1 MEHVKCAHCA
11 AVVAMPPLDMGGSAL
26 TRLRCACCEQ
36 LLIRE
41 AFCQR
46 EEKPARRPTRRY
58 LACEAG
64 PEAKLFWRKKKLPPR
79 RAPDKNRRQ
88 REERQAEVLK
98 AMNPAPLTRQA
109 ADLLQEPKKRKRG
122 TRFRPRPRNAKKQ
135 RQQQ

>member
-36 LLIRE
+36 LLLRE

-46 EEKPARRPTRRY
+46 EEKPARRPTRRC

-64 PEAKLFWRKKKLPPR
+64 PEAELFWRKKKLPPR

-98 AMNPAPLTRQA
+98 AMNPAPL
-109 ADLLQEPKKRKRG
+109 
-122 TRFRPRPRNAKKQ
+122 
-135 RQQQ
+135 